1 MLNTLALRIICT
13 DPPSTEVNGRPA
25 LFGVQDKAG
34 DLMQGQ
40 PTADNALQFDISL
53 TISAHDPARLSGK
66 QVHGT
71 PAERFI
77 YLSYRYA
84 DTPGEWIKRIKVPL
98 KTITADQLGVLR
110 QEADRMLVTTVDGRR
125 SATVAAVWEIVPS
138 P

>member
-13 DPPSTEVNGRPA
+13 DPPLTEVNGRPA

-34 DLMQGQ
+34 DLMQGH

-53 TISAHDPARLSGK
+53 TVSGDDPARLSGK

-98 KTITADQLGVLR
+98 KTITADQVRALQEHASQVL
-110 QEADRMLVTTVDGRR
+110 ATTVDGRR